1 MWHAVEIMRMV
12 ESELKSYQATH
23 KGKPKLIATHGNR
36 FILHMAQRSA
46 LDINKIEEAR
56 KAVPNAIN
64 GILERL
70 IAATEKLYEDS
81 YPSNLFKNLTKCE
94 ALAEELA
101 AEALV
106 APEGTGG

>member
-1 MWHAVEIMRMV
+1 
-12 ESELKSYQATH
+12 
-23 KGKPKLIATHGNR
+23 
-36 FILHMAQRSA
+36 MAQRSA